1 MVLSPQCVQRIFPWL
16 LRARRL
22 FPIIIVSVFQKPRDF
37 LFILVAVVVTFKLGM
52 YTLNI
57 RE

>member
-1 MVLSPQCVQRIFPWL
+1 
-16 LRARRL
+16 
-22 FPIIIVSVFQKPRDF
+22 VSVFQKPRDF